1 MSFLRLQSVT
11 KTKNINILDIIIYMK
26 QKENII
32 ILLIW
37 LVIVVIGCF
46 YHEMWRDETQVWCI
60 VRDMNLSEIFQTTRI
75 EGHPMMWYL
84 LVLPFAKLGFP
95 VESMQIISVAF
106 VFFSLVFLLYKSP
119 FDILQKVLISFSAG
133 MVYFLPVIARNYAL
147 IPLFLFLLAHFYNQR
162 KEKPYVFA
170 LLLIL
175 LSQTHILMLG
185 FCAIVFLLFA
195 VEQIKSKKAIPA
207 ILILLVNFL
216 FIIFSFYNADNVN
229 MTVQNYRQ
237 LDDNIL
243 AFLDCFCYIFFSPV
257 FKYSNYI
264 NYILFYGFIAFTF
277 YSLFKLDKKIF
288 LIYFASFSY
297 VCYIFA
303 RVWFAGVVYQKVFVL
318 TLILIFCIWVIKNV
332 QKQFKIA
339 FNLFLGLSV
348 ILAINYFCL
357 EIKYPFSCAKQV
369 VQYIKE
375 NVKEETI
382 VFKGYAFTISPISA
396 YLPQKRFYSLDKHKY
411 VSYFIFESDDETKNV
426 DIPVDAKYY
435 ITQTEFYLFKELGYN
450 LIFSSDE
457 EIAGPSLDEEV
468 YRVYEKI

>member
-11 KTKNINILDIIIYMK
+11 KTKNIDILDIIIYMK

-37 LVIVVIGCF
+37 LVVVVIGCF

-162 KEKPYVFA
+162 KDKPYVFA

-175 LSQTHILMLG
+175 LSQTHILMFG
-185 FCAIVFLLFA
+185 FCAILFFLFA

-207 ILILLVNFL
+207 LFLLLVNFL
-216 FIIFSFYNADNVN
+216 FLIISFHNADNVN
-229 MTVQNYRQ
+229 MAVQNYRQ
-237 LDDNIL
+237 LDDKIAIL
-243 AFLDCFCYIFFSPV
+243 LDCFCCTFFNPV

-264 NYILFYGFIAFTF
+264 NYILFYGFIVFTF
-277 YSLFKLDKKIF
+277 YSLFKSDKKIF
-288 LIYFASFSY
+288 LICFASFSY
-297 VCYIFA
+297 VCYIFV

-318 TLILIFCIWVIKNV
+318 TLILIFCIWVMENKP
-332 QKQFKIA
+332 KQFKIA
-339 FNLFLGLSV
+339 LNCFLGLSV
-348 ILAINYFCL
+348 IIAVSYLYL
-357 EIKYPFSCAKQV
+357 DVKYQFSCAKQV
-369 VQYIKE
+369 AEYIKE
-375 NVKEETI
+375 NVQDETI
-382 VFKGYAFTISPISA
+382 VFKGYASTISPISA
-396 YLPQKRFYSLDKHKY
+396 YLPQRKFYSLDKHKY
-411 VSYFIFESDDETKNV
+411 VSYFVFEPDDVTKNV
-426 DIPVDAKYY
+426 AEPLNAKYY
-435 ITQTEFYLFKELGYN
+435 ITQTEFYLFKDLGYN

-457 EIAGPSLDEEV
+457 KIAGPSLYEEV